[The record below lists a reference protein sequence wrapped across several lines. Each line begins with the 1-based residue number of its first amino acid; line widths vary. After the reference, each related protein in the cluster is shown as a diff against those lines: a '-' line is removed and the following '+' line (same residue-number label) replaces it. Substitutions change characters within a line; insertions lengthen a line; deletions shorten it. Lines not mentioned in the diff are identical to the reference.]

1 MTVLAVVR
9 ADRRV
14 EPRLGRGSVPT
25 VFRSI
30 GAREGRRGERLQS
43 VARQGRWR
51 GWRWAGCCYVWV
63 GGGWVLRELAGAS
76 RLGVESL
83 LQVGSAELRRFVFGC
98 LGGIYIHIVNI
109 D

>member
-1 MTVLAVVR
+1 M
-9 ADRRV
+9 
-14 EPRLGRGSVPT
+14 
-25 VFRSI
+25 FRSI

-98 LGGIYIHIVNI
+98 LGGIYNTYIL
-109 D
+109 